1 MSYEYHEPAAWRD
14 ALALLERHAEDAA
27 VMAGSTAFTLLY
39 RQGLLRP
46 GHVVSLRRIPD
57 AARIDADAHGGLS
70 IGAMATHSAVVR
82 SEQVLRTWPEL
93 AGAASKVAT
102 VRVRNQA
109 TIGGSVA
116 HADPASDLPVMLAAL
131 AAQAVVVSGSDA
143 ARRRVPV
150 DELFVD
156 TFTTTLAPTELIH
169 SIEVPGRPAS
179 ARAAYRKFTLRS
191 VDDYAT
197 VSVAVLADL
206 AGGTVNIL
214 RIFLGGVGPTPM
226 RAVSVERALVGG
238 SADAK
243 RFADAAALAR
253 EDVDPIDDTR
263 GSAAYKREM
272 ARVWTGRALRAL
284 VEERS

>member
-14 ALALLERHAEDAA
+14 ALELLERHAEDVA

-39 RQGLLRP
+39 RQGLVRP

-57 AARIDADAHGGLS
+57 ARRIDADAHGGLS

-82 SEQVLRTWPEL
+82 SEQVLRAWPEL
-93 AGAASKVAT
+93 ADATSKVAT

-116 HADPASDLPVMLAAL
+116 HADPASDVPVMLAAL

-156 TFTTTLAPTELIH
+156 TFTTTLAPTDLIH
-169 SIEVPGRPAS
+169 SIEVPGRSAG

-197 VSVAVLADL
+197 VSVAALADL
-206 AGGTVNIL
+206 AGGTVRTL

-238 SADAK
+238 SADPS
-243 RFADAAALAR
+243 RFVDAAALAR
-253 EDVDPIDDTR
+253 DDVDPIDDTR